1 MGGLT
6 EDGQRWTVGLPYLT
20 SCVRGSFHPR
30 GERCSSSASSFTLN
44 SSKATSVSKCPPSLS
59 PVLFAALTSP
69 TPPSKVASVFHTF
82 TLLPSLPSSVPV
94 PPFLCAT
101 PFPSCFPHS
110 VHVSLP
116 CGWMSSLASAVCVCL
131 CARWRRRLCAAGPD
145 WASSFRCS
153 CHGAAHFPSSPG
165 KQTLLFFLH
174 LLL

>member
-20 SCVRGSFHPR
+20 SCVRGSFYPR
-30 GERCSSSASSFTLN
+30 GKRCSSSALLLLQLHSQNVQKQRLSPN
-44 SSKATSVSKCPPSLS
+44 VPRPLS
-59 PVLFAALTSP
+59 PVLSAALTSP
-69 TPPSKVASVFHTF
+69 TPPSQVASVFHTF

-116 CGWMSSLASAVCVCL
+116 CGWMSSLASAVCVCVFYMEKKAPCCCSGL
-131 CARWRRRLCAAGPD
+131 GILLSLLWPWGCTL
-145 WASSFRCS
+145 SFL
-153 CHGAAHFPSSPG
+153 
-165 KQTLLFFLH
+165 TW
-174 LLL
+174 